1 MAETSARGEGDGGKC
16 DGFQDTNPILLNI
29 MQNFN
34 NSLIQKYFF
43 QSLLYHSSLTNNNFL
58 H

>member
-34 NSLIQKYFF
+34 NSLIQFPTMVDTIFF
-43 QSLLYHSSLTNNNFL
+43 
-58 H
+58 